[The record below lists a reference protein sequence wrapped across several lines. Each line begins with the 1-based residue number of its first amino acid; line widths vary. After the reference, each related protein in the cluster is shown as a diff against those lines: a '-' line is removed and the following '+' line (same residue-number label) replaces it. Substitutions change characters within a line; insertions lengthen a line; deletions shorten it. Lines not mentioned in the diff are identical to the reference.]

1 MSATMDVTAMAQAY
15 AAMAANL
22 SEYAVQ
28 VTGGDSKALTLI
40 NNKLDVLISSQ
51 PAAKNT
57 STRLV
62 QSSTGSNAPQ
72 QLQILRTQRYGMH
85 AQTGRLLSGIEH
97 LQQSIADILCTLIGS
112 RVMRRDYGS
121 RLFELL
127 DKPLNPS
134 TILQWTAAVADALG
148 RWDPRFKLQQ
158 VKPTIRSKAEGLQA
172 KWVLELQGD
181 YLGYNVAVGVA
192 L

>member
-1 MSATMDVTAMAQAY
+1 MSTMDVTAMAQAY

-148 RWDPRFKLQQ
+148 RWEPRFKLQQ
-158 VKPTIRSKAEGLQA
+158 VKPTIRSKSEGLQGR
-172 KWVLELQGD
+172 WWLELKGD
-181 YLGYNVAVGVA
+181 YLGSNVALGVA